1 MQYTN
6 EQALELFNILNSLE
20 LKPSTHLEYA
30 ATKTLRKMK
39 AWAQNYHEKLK
50 DIDDDHCATE
60 KTDKGTEIRLMKTLK
75 RTLKEGGAEEYQV
88 PVYTV
93 EGEKKRTEAKR
104 KYLAEKVADLY
115 KFEVHKTTDVSSLTS
130 YQKIALAELGFCDEQ
145 EPPQSLS

>member
-1 MQYTN
+1 MNHTH
-6 EQALELFNILNSLE
+6 EQALELFNTLNGLE
-20 LKPSTHLEYA
+20 LKEGTHLEYA

-39 AWAQNYHEKLK
+39 DWLRVYSEKLK

-88 PVYTV
+88 PVYTA

-104 KYLAEKVADLY
+104 KFMSSPAEP
-115 KFEVHKTTDVSSLTS
+115 KFEIHKTKDGASLTA
-130 YQKIALAELGFCDEQ
+130 YQKITLEELGFY
-145 EPPQSLS
+145 EPGEEDKALS